1 MCFIV
6 HTRVGDNPANTG
18 ALFISINQTCKD
30 QGGYTQALGFREHGL
45 PTCRGK
51 GGRTLGTLLAF
62 PRGANDSDPVK
73 NASSSCRTQRIHLLN
88 KVGKHFLQVN
98 AIDQG

>member
-6 HTRVGDNPANTG
+6 HTHVGDDPAHTG

-30 QGGYTQALGFREHGL
+30 QGGYTPGGGFREHGL
-45 PTCRGK
+45 PACRGM
-51 GGRTLGTLLAF
+51 GGRALGTLLAF
-62 PRGANDSDPVK
+62 PRGANDSDPVEIV
-73 NASSSCRTQRIHLLN
+73 SSLCRRDRIYLFN
-88 KVGKHFLQVN
+88 KVGKHFLQVS